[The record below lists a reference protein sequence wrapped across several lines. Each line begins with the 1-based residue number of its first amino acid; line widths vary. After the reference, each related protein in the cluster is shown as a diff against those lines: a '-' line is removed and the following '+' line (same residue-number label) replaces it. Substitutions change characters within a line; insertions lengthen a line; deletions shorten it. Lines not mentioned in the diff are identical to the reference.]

1 MTRSGDFPVM
11 CLMTVGAHLASFL
24 EFAPQHGQVPFA
36 LNVAKHHLIIIVLVY
51 LNQLKYIY
59 ENKTFE
65 TSKMLVNFHD
75 KRSLHVISSRMKHQL
90 HGDRNLYPPCD
101 KGK

>member
-24 EFAPQHGQVPFA
+24 EFAPQHGQAPFA

-51 LNQLKYIY
+51 LIITIYI
-59 ENKTFE
+59 F
-65 TSKMLVNFHD
+65 
-75 KRSLHVISSRMKHQL
+75 
-90 HGDRNLYPPCD
+90 
-101 KGK
+101 